1 MVDAFR
7 YCYIGT
13 SDFFWPA
20 QYTPVRLTTNMQAC
34 WFFLLSGKLFQKLH
48 CMYFHIFRR
57 LMVHKEIHEVLLT
70 TWRIFSLLQSH
81 FRTIWKEFVSRVFL
95 WQNMRSSFFTKYS
108 ITLIRALLKAMVEQ
122 RILNWKMYWF
132 FSFFLTFQNTGEAH
146 Q

>member
-132 FSFFLTFQNTGEAH
+132 F
-146 Q
+146 

>member
-34 WFFLLSGKLFQKLH
+34 WFFFYWVANYFRNFIV

-81 FRTIWKEFVSRVFL
+81 FCTIWKEFVSRVFF

-132 FSFFLTFQNTGEAH
+132 F
-146 Q
+146 